1 MELCNEADNT
11 VSALT
16 SRRLIDQAVAD
27 GSDAPWWVTE
37 TGACVNT
44 CWMSNGTRT
53 QQDQANEL
61 TAELDDLVQH
71 TSDPGTPFSW
81 VKVWIWYAIIDY
93 SDGQWGLMD
102 HSCPA
107 KCTITGL
114 RPSYYALKA
123 WMQNHASRT
132 DG

>member
-1 MELCNEADNT
+1 MEIEFDPEK
-11 VSALT
+11 SAKSAKERGL
-16 SRRLIDQAVAD
+16 
-27 GSDAPWWVTE
+27 PF
-37 TGACVNT
+37 
-44 CWMSNGTRT
+44 
-53 QQDQANEL
+53 EL

>member
-1 MELCNEADNT
+1 
-11 VSALT
+11 
-16 SRRLIDQAVAD
+16 
-27 GSDAPWWVTE
+27 
-37 TGACVNT
+37 
-44 CWMSNGTRT
+44 MSNGTRT
-53 QQDQANEL
+53 AQDQADEL
-61 TAELDDLVQH
+61 TAELDDLVEP

-81 VKVWIWYAIIDY
+81 VKVWIWYAVIDH

-102 HSCPA
+102 HTCPA

-123 WMQNHASRT
+123 WMQNHAGQT